1 MFFHLLKR
9 YPLLSRLTLMQ
20 ACLAMLCY
28 SLFLSAELE
37 TRLAKGFSAIT
48 ASRENITSDPVYL
61 IQLLLAGLFV
71 SGCRMTLRSAYRSL
85 VSRTDLALSYSK
97 TLDSGASLKAI
108 HATDEVDRLALTLEK
123 TVAHLSARLT
133 EEAYNAE
140 QARTQERF
148 ASATLDFIHRTSLS
162 LSEQSLNTSSANGLI
177 EDMAQSLGAETC
189 TLALLEPV
197 ATGLAMPQVIASP
210 QPARILESST
220 LQELCRENRQKRVH
234 AEGESESE
242 VFELAVP
249 LRDATDTYGVLIV
262 EIRANFLFEN
272 RQIRVAN
279 TVAGLLAL
287 SLGNQLRNQRRRR
300 LALMDERNAIAGELH
315 DSLAQALAYMRI
327 QVACLQKELD
337 RSCNRCNIKGNVMIH
352 EVAGEIRTGLDNAY
366 RHLRELLTAF
376 RTNMPPGSL
385 QQALR
390 EVVDELGARAETD
403 ITLDYRLGNLALSV
417 NEEFQLL
424 QIVREAL
431 TNVVRHARAQQASV
445 SLEIED
451 DGLVRLQVEDDGR
464 GADKEAKKEGHYG
477 LSIMNERAQQLGGSC
492 QLLAARPDGRGM
504 RVLVRFQP
512 RTQQD

>member
-37 TRLAKGFSAIT
+37 TRLTKGSSAIT
-48 ASRENITSDPVYL
+48 ASRDNITPDPVYL

-71 SGCRMTLRSAYRSL
+71 GGCLMTLRTAYRSL
-85 VSRTDLALSYSK
+85 VSRTDLALSHSK
-97 TLDSGASLKAI
+97 TLAGGASLKAI
-108 HATDEVDRLALTLEK
+108 QATDEVDRLALTLEK

-133 EEAYNAE
+133 EEAYNTE

-197 ATGLAMPQVIASP
+197 ASGLAMPQVIASP
-210 QPARILESST
+210 QPARVLDYST
-220 LQELCRENRQKRVH
+220 LQELCRENRQKLIH
-234 AEGESESE
+234 ADGEGE

-262 EIRANFLFEN
+262 EIRASFLFEN

-337 RSCNRCNIKGNVMIH
+337 RSCNRCNIKGNVAIH
-352 EVAGEIRTGLDNAY
+352 EVASEIRTGLDSAY

-403 ITLDYRLGNLALSV
+403 ITLDYRLGSLALSV

-445 SLEIED
+445 VLDSED

-464 GADKEAKKEGHYG
+464 GADQEPQKEGHYG

-504 RVLVRFQP
+504 RVLVHFQP

>member
-1 MFFHLLKR
+1 MFFHILKR
-9 YPLLSRLTLMQ
+9 YPLLSRLTVMQ

-28 SLFLSAELE
+28 ALFLSAELAS
-37 TRLAKGFSAIT
+37 RLESGSSAIGGGRESM
-48 ASRENITSDPVYL
+48 SRDPVHL
-61 IQLLLAGLFV
+61 IQILLAGLFV
-71 SGCRMTLRSAYRSL
+71 GGCLLTLRAAYRSL
-85 VSRTDLALSYSK
+85 VGRTDLALSRSK
-97 TLDSGASLKAI
+97 TLDGGAGLKAI
-108 HATDEVDRLALTLEK
+108 QAADEVDRLAQALEK
-123 TVAHLSARLT
+123 TAATLSARLT
-133 EEAYNAE
+133 EETYNTE
-140 QARTQERF
+140 QARAQERF

-162 LSEQSLNTSSANGLI
+162 LSEQNLNTSSANGLV
-177 EDMAQSLGAETC
+177 EDMAQSLSAESC

-210 QPARILESST
+210 QPARILEHCT
-220 LQELCRENRQKRVH
+220 PQELCRENRQKRTH
-234 AEGESESE
+234 ADGDGE
-242 VFELAVP
+242 VIELAVP

-272 RQIRVAN
+272 RQSRVAD

-337 RSCNRCNIKGNVMIH
+337 RSCNRCNSKENLVIH
-352 EVAGEIRTGLDNAY
+352 EVASEIRTGLDSAY

-431 TNVVRHARAQQASV
+431 TNVVRHAHAQQASV
-445 SLEIED
+445 SLEIQD
-451 DGLVRLQVEDDGR
+451 DGQVRLQVEDDGR
-464 GADKEAKKEGHYG
+464 GSHNEPRKEGHYG
-477 LSIMNERAQQLGGSC
+477 LSIMNERAQQLGGNF
-492 QLLAARPDGRGM
+492 QLLAACPDGSGTL
-504 RVLVRFQP
+504 VLVRFKP